1 MKVSIIPSDKTIIV
15 DGQALT
21 FDYDIDPTIHALQ
34 WDGDSGEIEYNDDGI
49 ANEQFT
55 DSTLVDTLVSAYE
68 DEVERLEAEAQA
80 TAQATAQAVIDEAEA
95 LEAAKTY
102 ADHRR
107 ARYADELPMGDQFDA
122 ILKGFNQLRFDGQDL
137 PADLD
142 EVIGIWLG
150 IKSAIPKEGS
160 H

>member
-80 TAQATAQAVIDEAEA
+80 TAQAVVDEAEA

-107 ARYADELPMGDQFDA
+107 ARYNAELPMGDQFDA
-122 ILKGFNQLRFDGQDL
+122 ILKGFDQLRLGGQDL

-142 EVIGIWLG
+142 GVIDIWLG
-150 IKSAIPKEGS
+150 IKSAIPKE
-160 H
+160 

>member
-15 DGQALT
+15 DGQALI
-21 FDYDIDPTIHALQ
+21 FDYDIDPTIHAIQ
-34 WDGDSGEIEYNDDGI
+34 WDEDSGEIEYNDDGI

-55 DSTLVDTLVSAYE
+55 DSTLVDSLVSAYE
-68 DEVERLEAEAQA
+68 EEVERLEAEAQA
-80 TAQATAQAVIDEAEA
+80 TAQAVVDEAEA

-107 ARYADELPMGDQFDA
+107 DRYDDELPMGDQFDA
-122 ILKGFNQLRFDGQDL
+122 ILKGFDQLRLDGQDL

-142 EVIGIWLG
+142 GVIDIWLG
-150 IKSAIPKEGS
+150 IKSAIPKE
-160 H
+160 

>member
-15 DGQALT
+15 DGQALI
-21 FDYDIDPTIHALQ
+21 FDYDIDPTIHAIQ
-34 WDGDSGEIEYNDDGI
+34 WDEDSGEIEYNDDGI

-55 DSTLVDTLVSAYE
+55 DSTLVDSLVSAYE
-68 DEVERLEAEAQA
+68 EEVERLEAEAQA
-80 TAQATAQAVIDEAEA
+80 TAQAVVDEAEA

-107 ARYADELPMGDQFDA
+107 ARYDDELPMGDQFDA
-122 ILKGFNQLRFDGQDL
+122 ILKGFDQLRLDGQDL

-142 EVIGIWLG
+142 GVIDIWLG
-150 IKSAIPKEGS
+150 IKSAIPKE
-160 H
+160 

>member
-107 ARYADELPMGDQFDA
+107 ARYDDELPMGDQFDA
-122 ILKGFNQLRFDGQDL
+122 ILKGFDQLRLDGQDL

-142 EVIGIWLG
+142 GVIDIWLG
-150 IKSAIPKEGS
+150 IKSAIPKE
-160 H
+160 

>member
-1 MKVSIIPSDKTIIV
+1 MKVSIIPSDKIIIV

-34 WDGDSGEIEYNDDGI
+34 WDGNSGEIEYNDGI

-55 DSTLVDTLVSAYE
+55 DSTLVDSLVSAYE

-80 TAQATAQAVIDEAEA
+80 TAQAVVDEAEA

-107 ARYADELPMGDQFDA
+107 ARYDDELPMGDQFDA
-122 ILKGFNQLRFDGQDL
+122 ILKGFDQLRLGGQDL

-142 EVIGIWLG
+142 GVIDIWLG
-150 IKSAIPKEGS
+150 IKSAIPKE
-160 H
+160 

>member
-34 WDGDSGEIEYNDDGI
+34 WDGDSGEIEYNDGI

-80 TAQATAQAVIDEAEA
+80 TAQAVVDEAEA

-107 ARYADELPMGDQFDA
+107 ASYDDELPMGDQFDA
-122 ILKGFNQLRFDGQDL
+122 LLKGFNQLRFDGQDL

-150 IKSAIPKEGS
+150 IKSAIPKE
-160 H
+160 

>member
-21 FDYDIDPTIHALQ
+21 FNFAIDPTIHALQ
-34 WDGDSGEIEYNDDGI
+34 WDGDSGEIEYNDGI

-80 TAQATAQAVIDEAEA
+80 TAQAVVDEAEA

-107 ARYADELPMGDQFDA
+107 VRYDDELPMGDQFDA
-122 ILKGFNQLRFDGQDL
+122 ILKGFNQLRLDGQNL

-142 EVIGIWLG
+142 GVIGIWLG
-150 IKSAIPKEGS
+150 IKSAIPKD
-160 H
+160 

>member
-80 TAQATAQAVIDEAEA
+80 TAQAVVDEAEA

-107 ARYADELPMGDQFDA
+107 ARYDDELPMGDQFDA
-122 ILKGFNQLRFDGQDL
+122 ILKGFDQLRLAGQDL

-142 EVIGIWLG
+142 GVIDIWLG
-150 IKSAIPKEGS
+150 IKSAIPKE
-160 H
+160 

>member
-34 WDGDSGEIEYNDDGI
+34 WDGDSGEIEYKDGT

-55 DSTLVDTLVSAYE
+55 DSTLVDSLVSAYE

-80 TAQATAQAVIDEAEA
+80 NAQAVVDEAEA

-107 ARYADELPMGDQFDA
+107 AEYPTWEDQFDDIFHNGIDGWKA
-122 ILKGFNQLRFDGQDL
+122 TIQVTKDKYPKG
-137 PADLD
+137 
-142 EVIGIWLG
+142 
-150 IKSAIPKEGS
+150 
-160 H
+160 

>member
-34 WDGDSGEIEYNDDGI
+34 WDGDSGEIEYNDGI

-80 TAQATAQAVIDEAEA
+80 VVDEAEA

-107 ARYADELPMGDQFDA
+107 ARYDDELPMRDQFDA
-122 ILKGFNQLRFDGQDL
+122 ILKGFDQLRLDGQDL

-142 EVIGIWLG
+142 GVIDIWLG
-150 IKSAIPKEGS
+150 IKSAIPKE
-160 H
+160 

>member
-34 WDGDSGEIEYNDDGI
+34 WDGDSGEIEYNDGT

-107 ARYADELPMGDQFDA
+107 ARYDDELPMGDQFDA
-122 ILKGFNQLRFDGQDL
+122 ILKGFDQLRLAGQDL

-142 EVIGIWLG
+142 GVIDIWLG
-150 IKSAIPKEGS
+150 IKSAIPKE
-160 H
+160 

>member
-34 WDGDSGEIEYNDDGI
+34 WDGNSGEIEYNDGI

-55 DSTLVDTLVSAYE
+55 DSTLVDSLVSAYE
-68 DEVERLEAEAQA
+68 DEVERLEAE
-80 TAQATAQAVIDEAEA
+80 AQATAQAVIDEAEA

-107 ARYADELPMGDQFDA
+107 ARYDDELPMGDQFDA
-122 ILKGFNQLRFDGQDL
+122 ILKGFDQLRLGGQDL

-142 EVIGIWLG
+142 GVIDIWLG
-150 IKSAIPKEGS
+150 IKSAIPKE
-160 H
+160 

>member
-34 WDGDSGEIEYNDDGI
+34 WDGDSGEIEYNDGI

-80 TAQATAQAVIDEAEA
+80 TAQAVVDEAEA

-107 ARYADELPMGDQFDA
+107 ARYNDELPMGDQFDA
-122 ILKGFNQLRFDGQDL
+122 ILKGFNQVRLDGQDL

-142 EVIGIWLG
+142 GVIGIWLG
-150 IKSAIPKEGS
+150 IKSAIPKE
-160 H
+160 

>member
-80 TAQATAQAVIDEAEA
+80 TAQAVVDEAEA

-107 ARYADELPMGDQFDA
+107 ARYNDELPMGDQFDA
-122 ILKGFNQLRFDGQDL
+122 ILKGFNQVRLDGQDL

-142 EVIGIWLG
+142 GVIGIWLG
-150 IKSAIPKEGS
+150 IKSAIPKE
-160 H
+160 

>member
-1 MKVSIIPSDKTIIV
+1 MKVSIIPSDKTIVV

-21 FDYDIDPTIHALQ
+21 FDYDIDPTIHAIQ

-55 DSTLVDTLVSAYE
+55 DSTLVDSLVSAYE

-80 TAQATAQAVIDEAEA
+80 TAQAVVDEAEA

-107 ARYADELPMGDQFDA
+107 ARYNDELPMGDQFDA
-122 ILKGFNQLRFDGQDL
+122 ILKGFNQLRLSGQDL

-142 EVIGIWLG
+142 GVIGIWLG
-150 IKSAIPKEGS
+150 IKSAIPKE
-160 H
+160 

>member
-21 FDYDIDPTIHALQ
+21 FDYDIDPTIHAIQ
-34 WDGDSGEIEYNDDGI
+34 WDGDSGEIEYNDGI

-55 DSTLVDTLVSAYE
+55 DAILVDPFVYAYE

-80 TAQATAQAVIDEAEA
+80 TAQAVVDEAEA

-107 ARYADELPMGDQFDA
+107 ARYDDELPMGDQFDA
-122 ILKGFNQLRFDGQDL
+122 ILKGFDQLRLGGQDL

-142 EVIGIWLG
+142 GVIDIWLG
-150 IKSAIPKEGS
+150 IKSAIPKE
-160 H
+160 

>member
-34 WDGDSGEIEYNDDGI
+34 WDGDSGEIEYNDGI

-55 DSTLVDTLVSAYE
+55 DSTLVDSLVSAYE

-80 TAQATAQAVIDEAEA
+80 TAQAVVDEAEA

-107 ARYADELPMGDQFDA
+107 ARYDDELPMGDQFDA
-122 ILKGFNQLRFDGQDL
+122 ILKGFNQLRFDGQNL

-150 IKSAIPKEGS
+150 IKSAIPKE
-160 H
+160 

>member
-34 WDGDSGEIEYNDDGI
+34 WDGNSGEIEYNDGI

-55 DSTLVDTLVSAYE
+55 DSTLVDSLVSAYE

-80 TAQATAQAVIDEAEA
+80 TAQAVVDEAEA

-107 ARYADELPMGDQFDA
+107 ARYDDELPMGDQFDA
-122 ILKGFNQLRFDGQDL
+122 ILKGFNQVRLDGQDL

-142 EVIGIWLG
+142 GVIGIWLG
-150 IKSAIPKEGS
+150 IKSAIPKE
-160 H
+160 

>member
-34 WDGDSGEIEYNDDGI
+34 WDGDSGEIEYNDGI

-55 DSTLVDTLVSAYE
+55 DSTLVDSLVSAYE

-80 TAQATAQAVIDEAEA
+80 TAQAVVDEAEA

-107 ARYADELPMGDQFDA
+107 ARYDDELPMGDQFDA
-122 ILKGFNQLRFDGQDL
+122 ILKGFNQLRLDGQDL

-142 EVIGIWLG
+142 GVIGIWLG
-150 IKSAIPKEGS
+150 IKSAIPKE
-160 H
+160 

>member
-34 WDGDSGEIEYNDDGI
+34 WDGDSGEIEYNDGI

-55 DSTLVDTLVSAYE
+55 DSTLVDSLVSAYE

-80 TAQATAQAVIDEAEA
+80 TAQAVVDEAEA

-107 ARYADELPMGDQFDA
+107 ARYNDELPMGDQFDA
-122 ILKGFNQLRFDGQDL
+122 ILKGFNQVRLDGQDL

-142 EVIGIWLG
+142 GVIGIWLG
-150 IKSAIPKEGS
+150 IKSAIPKE
-160 H
+160 

>member
-21 FDYDIDPTIHALQ
+21 FDYDIDPTIHAIQ
-34 WDGDSGEIEYNDDGI
+34 WDEDSGEIEYNDGI

-107 ARYADELPMGDQFDA
+107 ARYDDELPMGDQFDA
-122 ILKGFNQLRFDGQDL
+122 ILKGFDQLRLAGQDL

-142 EVIGIWLG
+142 GVIDIWLG
-150 IKSAIPKEGS
+150 IKSAIPKE
-160 H
+160 

>member
-80 TAQATAQAVIDEAEA
+80 TAQAVVDEAEA

-107 ARYADELPMGDQFDA
+107 ARYDDELPMGDQFDA
-122 ILKGFNQLRFDGQDL
+122 ILKAFNQFRLDGQDL

-142 EVIGIWLG
+142 GVIGIWLG
-150 IKSAIPKEGS
+150 IKSAIPKE
-160 H
+160 

>member
-1 MKVSIIPSDKTIIV
+1 MKVSIIPSDKIIIV

-34 WDGDSGEIEYNDDGI
+34 WDGNSGEIEYNDGI

-55 DSTLVDTLVSAYE
+55 DSTLVDSLVSAYE

-80 TAQATAQAVIDEAEA
+80 TAQAVVDEAEA

-107 ARYADELPMGDQFDA
+107 ARYDDELPMGDQFDA
-122 ILKGFNQLRFDGQDL
+122 ILKGFDQLRLAGQDL

-142 EVIGIWLG
+142 GVIDIWLG
-150 IKSAIPKEGS
+150 IKSAIPKE
-160 H
+160 

>member
-34 WDGDSGEIEYNDDGI
+34 WDGDSGEIEYNDGI

-55 DSTLVDTLVSAYE
+55 DSTLVDSLVSAYE

-80 TAQATAQAVIDEAEA
+80 TAQAVVDEAEA

-107 ARYADELPMGDQFDA
+107 ARYDDELPMGDQFDA
-122 ILKGFNQLRFDGQDL
+122 ILKGFNQVRLDGQDL

-142 EVIGIWLG
+142 GVIGIWLG
-150 IKSAIPKEGS
+150 IKSAIPKE
-160 H
+160 

>member
-21 FDYDIDPTIHALQ
+21 FDYDIDPTIHAIQ
-34 WDGDSGEIEYNDDGI
+34 WDGDSGEIEYNDGI

-55 DSTLVDTLVSAYE
+55 DSTLVDSLVSAYE

-80 TAQATAQAVIDEAEA
+80 TAQAVVDEAEA

-107 ARYADELPMGDQFDA
+107 ARYNDELPMGDQFDA
-122 ILKGFNQLRFDGQDL
+122 ILKGFNQVRLDGQDL

-142 EVIGIWLG
+142 GVIGIWLG
-150 IKSAIPKEGS
+150 IKSAIPKE
-160 H
+160 

>member
-15 DGQALT
+15 DGQALI

-80 TAQATAQAVIDEAEA
+80 TAQAVVDEAEA

-107 ARYADELPMGDQFDA
+107 ARYEDELPMGDQLDA
-122 ILKGFNQLRFDGQDL
+122 ILKGFNQLRLDGQDL

-142 EVIGIWLG
+142 GVIGIWLG
-150 IKSAIPKEGS
+150 IKSAIPKD
-160 H
+160 

>member
-21 FDYDIDPTIHALQ
+21 FDYDIDPTIHAIQ
-34 WDGDSGEIEYNDDGI
+34 WDEDSGEIEYNDGI

-80 TAQATAQAVIDEAEA
+80 TAQAVVDEAEA

-107 ARYADELPMGDQFDA
+107 ARYDDELPMRDQFDA
-122 ILKGFNQLRFDGQDL
+122 ILKGFNQLRLDGQDL

-142 EVIGIWLG
+142 GVIDIWLG
-150 IKSAIPKEGS
+150 IKSAIPKE
-160 H
+160 

>member
-34 WDGDSGEIEYNDDGI
+34 WDGDSGEIEYNDGI

-80 TAQATAQAVIDEAEA
+80 VVDEAEA

-107 ARYADELPMGDQFDA
+107 ARYDDELPMRDQFDA
-122 ILKGFNQLRFDGQDL
+122 ILKGFNQLRLDGQDL

-142 EVIGIWLG
+142 GVIDIWLG
-150 IKSAIPKEGS
+150 IKSAIPKE
-160 H
+160 